1 MMRRPFAIVAVL
13 ATLGAPI
20 AVDRFV
26 NRSSPPEAVRAA
38 DINPSATATASGTST
53 WFCGSG
59 RTGTDGQPD
68 LTVTVSNPTA
78 DDVPGR
84 ITWFAEEIGRA
95 PVVQA
100 LLAEANSR
108 NDVTA
113 PSAAAGGAIAALV
126 EFDAGGIAA
135 EQRVVGT
142 DGGAGALCASDANA
156 RWITADG
163 STTIDSSTTL
173 SVFNPFPEDALLD
186 VRFVTDRGAAIP
198 AALQGMSIPARS
210 VQRINVGDFVRR
222 RQRVASI
229 VRARIGRVVVGR
241 TTTFDGSGT
250 AKGTTISPAS
260 STPSPTWY
268 FAAGAISAIRREH
281 YAMFNPTRQPVTA
294 IIDVLVD
301 GVAGVEPFEIDIPAL
316 GLAELVPGSES
327 RIPRGVGY
335 SVVVTTAD
343 GTPIVVE
350 RTIDATGR
358 LRRGYA
364 SSPGIVAPAERWII
378 SNAETSS
385 RRMDDVALLNPTDS
399 DAVISFQTIG
409 PNGLVA
415 VGGAQDVVVGP
426 SARLDVRLGDYTDVS
441 ATSLILSSPGTP
453 IIVERTSQR
462 VAKTGDRPEVIPLPT
477 VVPPGI
483 PPSPV
488 TAPSATT
495 ASVAAPARLALVAVA
510 APSTVPVGVATSSS
524 STTTT
529 TTTTVVVTSTAAAA
543 ATTSVVVRPTTV
555 AGAPTTTTVPAT
567 PAHTAVVRR
576 LAQAATGLSVGGAI
590 PLP

>member
-1 MMRRPFAIVAVL
+1 MRRPFAIVAVL
-13 ATLGAPI
+13 AMLGAPI

-26 NRSSPPEAVRAA
+26 DRTSPPEPIRAA
-38 DINPSATATASGTST
+38 DINPSATAAASGTST

-68 LTVTVSNPTA
+68 LTVTVANPTG

-84 ITWFAEEIGRA
+84 ITWFAEEIGRP

-100 LLAEANSR
+100 LLAGANSR

-113 PSAAAGGAIAALV
+113 PAAAAGGKIAALV

-135 EQRVVGT
+135 EQRVIGT
-142 DGGAGALCASDANA
+142 DGGAGALCASDASA

-210 VQRINVGDFVRR
+210 VQSINVGDFVRR

-250 AKGTTISPAS
+250 TKGTTISPGS
-260 STPSPTWY
+260 STPSATWY
-268 FAAGAISAIRREH
+268 FAAGAVSAIRREH
-281 YAMFNPTRQPVTA
+281 YALFNPSRQPVTA
-294 IIDVLVD
+294 VIDVLVD
-301 GVAGVEPFEIDIPAL
+301 GVAGVEPFEIDVPAL

-350 RTIDATGR
+350 RTIDASGR

-364 SSPGIVAPAERWII
+364 SSPGIVAPSEQWILP
-378 SNAETSS
+378 NAETSS
-385 RRMDDVALLNPTDS
+385 KQIDDVSLLNPTDT
-399 DAVISFQTIG
+399 DAVISFQTVG
-409 PNGLVA
+409 PDGLVA
-415 VGGAQDVVVGP
+415 VGSAQDVLVGP
-426 SARLDVRLGDYTDVS
+426 SARLDVRLGDYMDVS
-441 ATSLILSSPGTP
+441 GKSLIISSPGTP
-453 IIVERTSQR
+453 IIVERTAQR
-462 VAKTGDRPEVIPLPT
+462 VAKTGSRPEVIALPT
-477 VVPPGI
+477 T
-483 PPSPV
+483 V
-488 TAPSATT
+488 TAPGQ
-495 ASVAAPARLALVAVA
+495 LALVAV
-510 APSTVPVGVATSSS
+510 PTSSTSPPSTSGPTSTSSPTSTVPVV
-524 STTTT
+524 
-529 TTTTVVVTSTAAAA
+529 A
-543 ATTSVVVRPTTV
+543 ATTGPTS
-555 AGAPTTTTVPAT
+555 TVPVA
-567 PAHTAVVRR
+567 AVSRTAVVRR
-576 LAQAATGLSVGGAI
+576 LAQAATGLSAGGAI